1 MSPLPST
8 VRRPPGLLTKEQDPD
23 VVMMVC
29 TAGHVDHGKTSLVK
43 LLTGCNTDKLK
54 AEQDRG
60 MTIELGF
67 APCFLGG
74 NECVGIVDVPGH
86 ESFIRNMVAG
96 VSGIDLCV
104 LVIAA
109 DDGIMPQTVEHVQIM
124 ELLGVRRGIVALT
137 KIDLVPEEMVAQRV
151 EEIAAYLQTTF
162 LAGSSI
168 CPVSSETGAGF
179 FEFYDVLVKAIRSLQ
194 KQRREGVFRMP
205 IERSFLQPGF
215 GAIVTGVAIAG
226 RISVGDAVEIVPG
239 HRIGKVR
246 GMQRFLRSTGEAEYA
261 QCLALN
267 IAEPGKEAFERGQ
280 IVSLPGYLRESAI
293 FHVRIQTV
301 SEVSPP
307 LRNAEAIKFHIGTAE
322 EVGKVYLLEDAELG
336 ASASALATIQ
346 LNRPVAAVAYDR
358 FILRRASPH
367 ATIAGGRILDI
378 VYEPHRPPKK
388 HALEILRTQEAFLG
402 IDSKTLFA
410 LDTGDETFAMRLI
423 QHRLK
428 TVFRHGATADALAH
442 ATVMTPAMVERSLD
456 ALVKEGSVSA
466 MGEGAFIDSQT
477 YRESLD
483 EVVARLNHARDV
495 EGAMTVTLSALRQSL
510 DWPDALWKRVRR
522 ELEDRKL
529 AEFRGNQIVLQGAES
544 SLRADERLLLGKILG
559 IYREQGFHSPR
570 PEELPELTGGTPAQT
585 ERLLEFLCHDGRLV
599 RLAKNV
605 VLSRE
610 HCLKAQE
617 LVISIIQEK
626 GVLDSADFKYAIDSS
641 RKYALSI
648 LDFFDARHV
657 TVRQGNDRKL
667 APNYQRNVLTP

>member
-1 MSPLPST
+1 MTLAPNT
-8 VRRPPGLLTKEQDPD
+8 IRRPPGLLTKEQDPD

-43 LLTGCNTDKLK
+43 LLTGCNTDRLK

-96 VSGIDLCV
+96 VSGIDLCI
-104 LVIAA
+104 LVVAA

-137 KIDLVPEEMVAQRV
+137 KIDLVPEDMSPRRI
-151 EEIAAYLQTTF
+151 EEVSAYLGTTF
-162 LAGSSI
+162 LAGSPI

-179 FEFYDVLVKAIRSLQ
+179 FEFYDVLVKTIRSLQ

-215 GAIVTGVAIAG
+215 GAVVTGVAIAG
-226 RISVGDAVEIVPG
+226 RIAVGDAVEIVPG
-239 HRIGKVR
+239 HRIGKIR
-246 GMQRFLRSTGEAEYA
+246 GMQRFLRDTGEAEYA

-267 IAEPGKEAFERGQ
+267 IAEPGKDAFERGQ
-280 IVSLPGYLRESAI
+280 VVSLPGYLRESAI
-293 FHVRIQTV
+293 FHARIQTV

-322 EVGKVYLLEDAELG
+322 EAGKVYLLEESELG
-336 ASASALATIQ
+336 GCASALATIQ
-346 LNRPVAAVAYDR
+346 INRPVAAVPYDR
-358 FILRRASPH
+358 FILRRASPPV
-367 ATIAGGRILDI
+367 TIAGGRILDI
-378 VYEPHRPPKK
+378 FHGPNRPPKRQ
-388 HALEILRTQEAFLG
+388 ALELARTQESFLG
-402 IDSKTLFA
+402 VDSKSLFA
-410 LDTGDETFAMRLI
+410 IDTGDEAFATRLI
-423 QHRLK
+423 HYCLK
-428 TVFRHGATADALAH
+428 TVFRHGGTPDALARDV
-442 ATVMTPAMVERSLD
+442 VMTPARVERSLG
-456 ALVKEGSVSA
+456 ALVNEGSAISI
-466 MGEGAFIDSQT
+466 GENTYIDSLA
-477 YRESLD
+477 YRTSLD
-483 EVVARLNHARDV
+483 EAVARLNHARDV

-522 ELEDRKL
+522 DLEDHKL

-544 SLRADERLLLGKILG
+544 SLRADERQLLERILG
-559 IYREQGFHSPR
+559 VYRDQGFHSPR
-570 PEELPELTGGTPAQT
+570 PEELPDLTGGAPAQT

-617 LVISIIQEK
+617 LVVSIIQDK
-626 GVLDSADFKYAIDSS
+626 GILDSANFKYAIDSS
-641 RKYALSI
+641 RKYALAI
-648 LDFFDARHV
+648 LDYFDARHV

-667 APNYQRNVLTP
+667 APNYRRSLLTP